1 MVQEKS
7 QILEDLIMMNELGNV
22 YGIDTKKVKEWLKRN
37 GMLILIVSILA
48 FWLGY
53 YKGQANIA
61 LDCKYA
67 KSVRVEAEA
76 YRCERI
82 L

>member
-1 MVQEKS
+1 
-7 QILEDLIMMNELGNV
+7 MNDV

-37 GMLILIVSILA
+37 GLIVLFVGICCFS
-48 FWLGY
+48 LGY
-53 YKGQANIA
+53 YKAEASIE

-67 KSVRVEAEA
+67 KAVRLGTSAFE
-76 YRCERI
+76 CKRI